1 MKNIIEKLNFCL
13 TEVTEKKESFKERE
27 LEADNYLDYLE
38 KLPAKYFKDGEQGRE
53 KEIMSTIRSLED
65 DASKIG
71 LRESEMDLK
80 YMEDELIDYFFDH
93 ITEFKLSNEEIIDFL
108 KEKELYY
115 TTYRDYMVF
124 NLVSGGIQ

>member
-13 TEVTEKKESFKERE
+13 TEVTEKKESFRERE

-38 KLPAKYFKDGEQGRE
+38 NLPAKYFKDGEQGKE
-53 KEIMSTIRSLED
+53 KEIMVTIRSLED

-80 YMEDELIDYFFDH
+80 YTEDELIDYFFDH